1 MRTTRARSGPGLGRA
16 VLLVAAAG
24 GLLGAGGCRTGRPEY
39 TVNVPPNV
47 VDIRPPRSV
56 LVVQTPLRLEALQQ
70 IIDRSL
76 PGAGPGGGGQGSGQV
91 GALPV
96 SWRLSRQPAAI
107 GPSPEGI
114 ELRIPIVGELQIG
127 GGFLSCRSG
136 GIGGTLT
143 VRARPTLDGDGA
155 LKLTGTRVGV
165 DPLGSVQCAGFNVPI
180 AQIFPMMLAPIERAV
195 APAVENL
202 KIPLGGAV
210 QAGLRE
216 LGRPRAVPIAGQPS
230 CLDLAPSGLVLAPV
244 GGTDLQLRLGLE
256 VAPRLSLG
264 PCPGG
269 ASAPPAQITVRQQEL
284 GDDYRVQ
291 VAVAVPAQELQQKLA
306 PQLVGKRLGSGPR
319 ALTVQGVEV
328 GDASGR
334 VLVKADVTGV
344 YNGAVFLW
352 GTPTASVQGERTLL
366 SVPDLQLATESASR
380 LEDTKVALYELIE
393 GSLADKVKP
402 YLQLDVTERLA
413 QARQA
418 LSGSQ
423 HLSAGRIQ
431 PLAAAGLTG
440 VTLHTTVSAVQPLSV
455 ESRPGVVAVYTL
467 LVGRTQLELR

>member
-1 MRTTRARSGPGLGRA
+1 MSLYAGCAPG
-16 VLLVAAAG
+16 
-24 GLLGAGGCRTGRPEY
+24 
-39 TVNVPPNV
+39 
-47 VDIRPPRSV
+47 
-56 LVVQTPLRLEALQQ
+56 
-70 IIDRSL
+70 
-76 PGAGPGGGGQGSGQV
+76 
-91 GALPV
+91 
-96 SWRLSRQPAAI
+96 
-107 GPSPEGI
+107 
-114 ELRIPIVGELQIG
+114 
-127 GGFLSCRSG
+127 
-136 GIGGTLT
+136 
-143 VRARPTLDGDGA
+143 
-155 LKLTGTRVGV
+155 TGTRT
-165 DPLGSVQCAGFNVPI
+165 DRDLSPSPDLSFNFD
-180 AQIFPMMLAPIERAV
+180 Q
-195 APAVENL
+195 
-202 KIPLGGAV
+202 GAARV
-210 QAGLRE
+210 VHVRDQHF
-216 LGRPRAVPIAGQPS
+216 V
-230 CLDLAPSGLVLAPV
+230 
-244 GGTDLQLRLGLE
+244 
-256 VAPRLSLG
+256 
-264 PCPGG
+264 
-269 ASAPPAQITVRQQEL
+269 PAQITVRQQEL
-284 GDDYRVQ
+284 GDEYRVQ

-306 PQLVGKRLGSGPR
+306 PQLVGKRLGSGAR
-319 ALTVQGVEV
+319 ALTVQGIEV

-352 GTPTASVQGERTLL
+352 GTPTASVQGERTVL

-402 YLQLDVTERLA
+402 YLQLDVTDRLA